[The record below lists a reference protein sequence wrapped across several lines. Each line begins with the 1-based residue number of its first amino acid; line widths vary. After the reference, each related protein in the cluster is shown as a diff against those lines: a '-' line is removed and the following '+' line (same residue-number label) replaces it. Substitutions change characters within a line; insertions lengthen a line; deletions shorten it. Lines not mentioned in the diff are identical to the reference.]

1 VVSLPVVLVP
11 GLYGTPRLY
20 ADQLPA
26 LWRSGPVTV
35 ADHTRHDDIDAI
47 AAHVLSTAPP
57 RFALAGLSM
66 GGYVALAIH
75 RAAPE
80 RIDRLALLDTQ
91 ATADDDE
98 QRAMRRRNQG
108 LEREGRADE
117 VLDGSWP
124 ILVHP
129 DRQGDHALKEVVR
142 GMRAATGDDAAVR
155 QLQAIMDRPDARPQ
169 LPGIAVP
176 TLVLVGDGD
185 RLTPPERARELAD
198 AIPDARLAVVPGA
211 GHLSAL
217 ERPEAVTRE
226 LVAWLGA

>member
-1 VVSLPVVLVP
+1 VSLPVVLVP

-20 ADQLPA
+20 ADVLPE
-26 LWRSGPVTV
+26 LWRCGPVTV

-91 ATADDDE
+91 ATPDDDE
-98 QRAMRRRNQG
+98 QRAMRRRNQE
-108 LEREGRADE
+108 LERAGRADD
-117 VLDGSWP
+117 VLEGSWP
-124 ILVHP
+124 VLVHP
-129 DRQGDHALKEVVR
+129 DRRGDEALKDVVR
-142 GMRAATGDDAAVR
+142 GMRATTGTDAAVR
-155 QLQAIMDRPDARPQ
+155 QLQAVMDRPDARPQ
-169 LPGIAVP
+169 LPGIAVR

-211 GHLSAL
+211 GHLSTL
-217 ERPEAVTRE
+217 ERPEAVARE
-226 LVAWLGA
+226 LVAWLGT